1 MTIVGITFG
10 TEQYLGSAAVLRH
23 SALTTGGFDEFRVF
37 EKKDIEWLMDTYP
50 NHFENSRGFGWW
62 AWKPFLI
69 RNVMNQLPDGDTVVY
84 CDSTMYFERSI
95 KPYID
100 HVENTN
106 PILLCRLGSWSDK
119 KNDYRNKR
127 WTKKSVFNI
136 MGAGNTAAEEI
147 QLNAAFQVYKNSPET
162 RAFVDQYLQYCLNL
176 DIVNDEGRDGEIFDT
191 RHDQSILSI
200 LASEHPRVTFSRDIS
215 QWGRQDPPCSIS
227 QPAGGAVELDTLD
240 ENGIMYNLVNHHRR
254 IMKIPKIA
262 VITPT
267 TGGKFLDACIKSVQS
282 STLPNIEHWII
293 VDGREHEGKVDM
305 ILEKYRHKH
314 PIIKL
319 ALPNNVG
326 SGGWCGHRVYGSIP
340 WIINADYI
348 SYLDDDNI
356 VDPKHFKDLVSSII
370 STPNASW
377 SYCLRKLIDGDGNL
391 IGYDNCESLGG
402 ISHTVAGRGDYLIDT
417 SCYMIER
424 ELAISASPI
433 WNARF
438 RDPNGKQNPDRE
450 LPKFLLSSAPYGVV
464 RKHSL
469 NYRIGSTGLSV
480 TNNFFVQG
488 NGIFGY
494 DFEKYE
500 DIYVFHF
507 SEKATSDFMAA
518 RRQYKTRSYAL
529 EEWQMTLLKGLDG
542 MNGGKYNLL
551 NGFTNFPNIP
561 NKATVLVNLCNPGD
575 LPMDFFKERVDLHR
589 IVYTL
594 ESPNIR
600 HQGQWNFNWLT
611 QHFDVALTYFKPIIE
626 NKSIHTVFTPH
637 NTHHGDLDDPRDA
650 IALLRVNKG
659 VGKSAGMVLERRPHL
674 FHTRDYAINGVHL
687 RCLDYLREDLV
698 RGLED
703 VTVFGINWGEV
714 ADGKKIKLGH
724 AKHRSQDENS
734 SVDLKSKFVF
744 DIVVENCDAEGYVS
758 EKLYDSLSAGCVPL
772 YYGNMYDELSDL
784 IPEGEV
790 YFDLKKRNITTGKQ
804 LQELLNTLND
814 ERVEEMRKN
823 VIDYRE
829 KVLRYAGTKMF
840 AKKVEEAID
849 LVKTTKKN
857 VELV

>member
-1 MTIVGITFG
+1 MTVVGITFG
-10 TEQYLGSAAVLRH
+10 TEQYIGSAAVLRH

-69 RNVMNQLPDGDTVVY
+69 RNVMNQLPDGDVVVY

-100 HVENTN
+100 HVENKN
-106 PILLCRLGSWSDK
+106 PIVLCRIGGWSDN
-119 KNDYRNKR
+119 KNDYRNRR
-127 WTKKSVFNI
+127 WTKKSVFNS
-136 MGAGNTAAEEI
+136 MGAGNTVAEEI
-147 QLNAAFQVYKNSPET
+147 QLNASFQIYKNSPET

-176 DIVNDEGRDGEIFDT
+176 DIINDEGRDGEIFDT

-200 LASEHPRVTFSRDIS
+200 MASEHPRVTFSRDVS
-215 QWGRQDPPCSIS
+215 QWGKQDPPCSIS
-227 QPAGGAVELDTLD
+227 QPTGGAVELDALD
-240 ENGIMYNLVNHHRR
+240 ENGVMYNLVNHHRR
-254 IMKIPKIA
+254 MMKIPKIA

-314 PIIKL
+314 PVIKL
-319 ALPNNVG
+319 ALPNNIG
-326 SGGWCGHRVYGSIP
+326 SGGWNGHRVFGSIP

-356 VDPKHFKDLVSSII
+356 VEPKHFKDLVSSII
-370 STPNASW
+370 STPNAKW
-377 SYCLRKLIDGDGNL
+377 SYCLRKLIDSEGKL

-424 ELAISASPI
+424 DLAISASPA

-438 RDPNGKQNPDRE
+438 RDPDGKPEPDRE
-450 LPKFLLSSAPYGVV
+450 LSKCLLSAAPYGVV

-488 NGIFGY
+488 NSIFGY

-507 SEKATSDFMAA
+507 SEKATADFMDA
-518 RRQYKTRSYAL
+518 RRQYKNRSYAL

-542 MNGGKYNLL
+542 MNGGGYNLL

-561 NKATVLVNLCNPGD
+561 NKATVLISLCNPGD

-650 IALLRVNKG
+650 TALLRVNKG

-703 VTVFGINWGEV
+703 VTVFGINWSEV

-772 YYGNMYDELSDL
+772 YYGNMYDELGDL

-804 LQELLNTLND
+804 LQELLDTLSD

-829 KVLRYAGTKMF
+829 KVLRFAGTKMF
-840 AKKVEEAID
+840 ANKVEEAIE
-849 LVKTTKKN
+849 LAKITKKN